1 MCLSCRMMCL
11 AAINAIYLLP
21 GCFAR
26 AARTKEG
33 VLIMQNVS
41 RRNFLKTCGLGV
53 AAVAGMSALAGC
65 NSDPAASG
73 SNGGSDESKVQA
85 IKDRGKLNCG
95 VKADVIGYGYLSTE
109 TGEYEGLEIDL
120 CYQLAAA
127 VLGTT
132 YEEAKEQGLCEFT
145 TVTPKTRGPLIDN
158 DTLDVVVATYT
169 ITPEREEDWDFS
181 DPYRTDSVGIMV
193 MKSSGITEM
202 ADLDGKII
210 GVSQGSTTKD
220 AILQMLEDEG
230 ISATPTFNEYP
241 DYPSINSALES
252 GNIDAFA
259 MDRSTLNTYMN
270 DQKEYVEPD
279 IKFGTQEYGVA
290 SKKGSDLSEVVN
302 DTVTELLGNGWMDEE
317 ITTWLGESA

>member
-1 MCLSCRMMCL
+1 MMCHG
-11 AAINAIYLLP
+11 AINAIYLLP

-33 VLIMQNVS
+33 VLIMQNIA

-95 VKADVIGYGYLSTE
+95 VKADVIGYGYLNTE
-109 TGEYEGLEIDL
+109 TGDYEGLEIDL

-181 DPYRTDSVGIMV
+181 EPYRTDSVGIMV

-220 AILQMLEDEG
+220 AILQMLEDEK

-241 DYPSINSALES
+241 DYPSINSFLEG

-290 SKKGSDLSEVVN
+290 TKKGSDLSEVVD
-302 DTVTELLGNGWMDEE
+302 DTVNELLDNGWMDEE